1 MLMGFLIMFMV
12 DFKISSIFFP
22 FFKEKTYAV
31 GLGIKKIYVIVDE
44 GFSSHD

>member
-22 FFKEKTYAV
+22 F
-31 GLGIKKIYVIVDE
+31 LRKKLMLLVLALRKFMLLLMKV
-44 GFSSHD
+44 